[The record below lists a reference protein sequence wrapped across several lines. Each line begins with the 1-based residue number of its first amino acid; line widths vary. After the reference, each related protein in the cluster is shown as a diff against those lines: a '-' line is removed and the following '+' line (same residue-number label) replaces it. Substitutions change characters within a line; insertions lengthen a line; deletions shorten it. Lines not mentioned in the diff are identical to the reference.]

1 MRIVKVIRAERFRR
15 RMSWCEGRT
24 VLARRAP
31 KHGRVSV
38 QGRKKLNGR
47 YPGVEGNCRFDVQ
60 EELLQDMG
68 STPTLFEKHPSVANL
83 LNMHATAATASAHE
97 ERRTR
102 RRHVSGLD
110 ELLHVAR

>member
-15 RMSWCEGRT
+15 RMSWCEGRH

-68 STPTLFEKHPSVANL
+68 STPTLFEKPPSVAKL
-83 LNMHATAATASAHE
+83 A
-97 ERRTR
+97 ERACNSGDGISTR
-102 RRHVSGLD
+102 GEKNTTEACLR
-110 ELLHVAR
+110 AR